1 MSLPLLPRR
10 PDFPPR
16 LIFERLLPPELSAR
30 TNHYMVMKL
39 TGKAERSGLVRRY
52 QPADVR
58 VVRLAL
64 VASAAGAPRRP
75 LFVVRGLRRRC
86 GKSVITANL
95 ASALAFMGYRV
106 LCLDL
111 DAQADLTS
119 YLGVPPIGCAADAG
133 YAPALSRYMRYRQAV
148 ELEALT
154 TPVLADG
161 MLDLLPGAVALGP
174 LVDTINGRDDGMSLV
189 QGMLADHAAFLDR
202 YDVVLVDCPP
212 GGGRLQRAFMRSAD
226 AVLMPTGCD
235 ACALAAAAALA
246 DEMQEWAE
254 TWGCSLTL
262 LPIANRFPVDEP
274 ARGMALA
281 ALARAVEPWHLDETV
296 FPVCPELDIRLPA
309 APQGQVLT
317 AVEAGPLGA
326 VARQF
331 YGLGRRLLG
340 AR

>member
-1 MSLPLLPRR
+1 MSLPRLPRR

-39 TGKAERSGLVRRY
+39 TGKAKRSGLVRRY
-52 QPADVR
+52 QPAEVR
-58 VVRLAL
+58 AVRLAL
-64 VASAAGAPRRP
+64 AAAGTPRRS
-75 LFVVRGLRRRC
+75 LFVVRGLRRRT

-119 YLGVPPIGCAADAG
+119 YLGVPLVDGAADVG
-133 YAPALSRYMRYRQAV
+133 YAPALSRYMRYHQAV
-148 ELEALT
+148 ELDALT
-154 TPVLADG
+154 TAVLADG

-189 QGMLADHAAFLDR
+189 QDMLADHAPFLDR

-212 GGGRLQRAFMRSAD
+212 GGGRVQRAFMRRAD
-226 AVLMPTGCD
+226 AVLAPTGCD
-235 ACALAAAAALA
+235 GCALAAAAALA

-254 TWGCSLTL
+254 TWGCPLTL
-262 LPIANRFPVDEP
+262 VPIANRSPVDEP

-281 ALARAVEPWHLDETV
+281 ALARAVEPWHLDEAV
-296 FPVCPELDIRLPA
+296 FPDCPELDIRQA
-309 APQGQVLT
+309 ATLQGQVLT
-317 AVEAGPLGA
+317 AVEADPLGA
-326 VARQF
+326 VARLF